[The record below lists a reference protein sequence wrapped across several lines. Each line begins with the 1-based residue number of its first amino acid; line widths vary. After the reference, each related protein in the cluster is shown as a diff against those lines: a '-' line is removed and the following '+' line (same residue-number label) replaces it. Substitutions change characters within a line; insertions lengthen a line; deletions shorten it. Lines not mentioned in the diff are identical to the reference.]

1 MKFRKFLCYVLIFAI
16 MMSLGV
22 TAFAEDET
30 GLQNSTITVY
40 ASELEG
46 PNAITELLNI
56 PGVDSVLVLY
66 DDTQPS
72 QELPIGSEISS
83 AGSGLEFVGN
93 NLVGPLAFGGSLY
106 TEYIKNVRAGGKYY
120 SNTLVGHAE
129 GDPELTI
136 SLSHSVTLSTS
147 LSASFGFSKG
157 HISVKTGVDLSK
169 SYTYQV
175 GASFYIN
182 PTHNGKLVKSGIL
195 TATPVYT
202 VTLFDVYRGIQGTTN
217 ESKIGTGTIK
227 KPCGINYHKEYVYY

>member
-120 SNTLVGHAE
+120 SNTLIH
-129 GDPELTI
+129 
-136 SLSHSVTLSTS
+136 LSGMQRV
-147 LSASFGFSKG
+147 
-157 HISVKTGVDLSK
+157 
-169 SYTYQV
+169 
-175 GASFYIN
+175 
-182 PTHNGKLVKSGIL
+182 IL
-195 TATPVYT
+195 
-202 VTLFDVYRGIQGTTN
+202 N
-217 ESKIGTGTIK
+217 
-227 KPCGINYHKEYVYY
+227 